1 MKHMTEQEFESI
13 KWNVIWFAV
22 YAVGIAVLVLDLFV
36 WRP

>member
-1 MKHMTEQEFESI
+1 MKHMTQQEFESI

-22 YAVGIAVLVLDLFV
+22 YAVSIAVLVLDLFV